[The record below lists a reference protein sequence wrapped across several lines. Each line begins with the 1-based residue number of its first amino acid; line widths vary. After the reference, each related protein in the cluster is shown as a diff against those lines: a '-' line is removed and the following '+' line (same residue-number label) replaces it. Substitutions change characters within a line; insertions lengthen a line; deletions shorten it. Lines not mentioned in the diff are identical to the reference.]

1 MPLVDSL
8 LTAVVRSDGDALV
21 LHVGEKPYVVAATGP
36 VELSRQGL
44 GLGAMEG
51 MLAQLLTADALRT
64 LREMGAVEHEL
75 DDRPA
80 ASGDRFTVVAARGGD
95 DIWIELRRHRRVP
108 APAHRGGRA
117 TDAPVAEPAPVAA
130 APAPAA
136 STPVAPID
144 EPRPAVELRPAVTS
158 TARAA
163 EPAPA
168 VVAPA
173 PVVAAPVAFVASA
186 AEIPAAVTLPPAEE
200 VAPAPPVAAAPESAV
215 AAAPEPVVAAV
226 PESVVAA
233 APGPAVELPP
243 AFEAPSMAVADTSAD
258 ALPAL
263 DEDVIVI
270 DAADLAAQ
278 ELGVEAGFTAM
289 EPPAEPLAPVRA
301 APEPRD
307 TTALEVDEVEAAIV
321 EAVAA
326 GPVADVAP
334 GAPVAEVVEAEV
346 AAEVT
351 AELPPAVVTPAAP
364 AVAESP
370 AAPAPPVTV
379 AAAAPSTP
387 AETVAP
393 PSEPAAPVEP
403 EPVVSVAAAAP
414 APVVTAAAAAP
425 LPVAAAQPEPVAAA
439 AAPAPAAAPPAV
451 PAPVAAAP
459 VVEARDV
466 APVPEAPVVPV
477 APSPRPAAS
486 VVPSPLPAA
495 AAPPLPV
502 RPVPVPAPAVE
513 PAPAARDTAAAAWP
527 PAVSRVEAPDV
538 ASVPESHPML
548 PGLADELDAMGRDS
562 HASVLDAPDQLPAV
576 VLSLTRDGARGAAQ
590 GTRGTVRPGG
600 IERLLRLA
608 AARGASALYLT
619 TQARPAVRVDGDIRL
634 LDGEPALSSGDVE
647 AAVLELAPEGARDK
661 ESAEWIRDLAD
672 VGRVRITT
680 FRDYR
685 GPGAL
690 LRMIQARAT
699 SAEQLGLVRE
709 IQALATEP
717 EGLVI
722 VTGPRASGKSTLV
735 SAFVDLINRQRND
748 YVITLE
754 GQIRLVHESRGSLI
768 SQRELRG
775 NAQEVVSAARAALR
789 ENPDVL
795 IIEDL
800 RSPDVLQVALDAAG
814 SGLLVFASVTA
825 ASATAALE
833 RLVDLCPSEQR
844 RTVRAA
850 LAEHLRGVV
859 AQVLLRKAGGG
870 RLAARELVL
879 NTNAVAALISD
890 GQIAQLPRAIDSGRK
905 LGMAPLNDALV
916 AFVQSGAVDVREA
929 YRKADDKAGLLA
941 LLRREGIDTSFVERL
956 A

>member
-21 LHVGEKPYVVAATGP
+21 LHVGEKPYVVAAGGS

-51 MLAQLLTADALRT
+51 MLAQLLSADALRA

-95 DIWIELRRHRRVP
+95 DIWIELRRHRRM
-108 APAHRGGRA
+108 
-117 TDAPVAEPAPVAA
+117 
-130 APAPAA
+130 
-136 STPVAPID
+136 
-144 EPRPAVELRPAVTS
+144 
-158 TARAA
+158 RAA
-163 EPAPA
+163 
-168 VVAPA
+168 
-173 PVVAAPVAFVASA
+173 
-186 AEIPAAVTLPPAEE
+186 
-200 VAPAPPVAAAPESAV
+200 AV
-215 AAAPEPVVAAV
+215 AAA
-226 PESVVAA
+226 
-233 APGPAVELPP
+233 
-243 AFEAPSMAVADTSAD
+243 AVA
-258 ALPAL
+258 
-263 DEDVIVI
+263 
-270 DAADLAAQ
+270 
-278 ELGVEAGFTAM
+278 
-289 EPPAEPLAPVRA
+289 
-301 APEPRD
+301 
-307 TTALEVDEVEAAIV
+307 
-321 EAVAA
+321 VA
-326 GPVADVAP
+326 
-334 GAPVAEVVEAEV
+334 
-346 AAEVT
+346 
-351 AELPPAVVTPAAP
+351 
-364 AVAESP
+364 
-370 AAPAPPVTV
+370 
-379 AAAAPSTP
+379 
-387 AETVAP
+387 
-393 PSEPAAPVEP
+393 
-403 EPVVSVAAAAP
+403 
-414 APVVTAAAAAP
+414 
-425 LPVAAAQPEPVAAA
+425 PEPVAAVAPAPALVVEAPPAEIATLVVANVPGHPVAVAGVPA
-439 AAPAPAAAPPAV
+439 AAADQIAEPVAAVEVEVVVPVGELPEAPTEPVAAMSMVAEAMAELAAPSAMSPVPMPEFAPLPGVSSAPEPAPLVVPLPTPATPPDSVLAEYEPVFEDYVEHVAPPAAAARHDGVFAAAVDVPLAPAAAPP
-451 PAPVAAAP
+451 
-459 VVEARDV
+459 
-466 APVPEAPVVPV
+466 
-477 APSPRPAAS
+477 
-486 VVPSPLPAA
+486 
-495 AAPPLPV
+495 
-502 RPVPVPAPAVE
+502 PAVA
-513 PAPAARDTAAAAWP
+513 PAPAAVFAQAVVPAAPVASAPMPAPTPVAASEQVAEPRVAYRHEPAAAPAAPVMRHTAP
-527 PAVSRVEAPDV
+527 PLARYEPPS
-538 ASVPESHPML
+538 PESVHYATPEPQPTL
-548 PGLADELDAMGRDS
+548 PGLASAFGGDHAPEGGRLDS
-562 HASVLDAPDQLPAV
+562 PDAIPAV
-576 VLSLTRDGARGAAQ
+576 VLSLTRDSARSSGGAA
-590 GTRGTVRPGG
+590 RGTVRPGG

-690 LRMIQARAT
+690 LRMISARAT

-722 VTGPRASGKSTLV
+722 VTGPRASGKSTMV

-768 SQRELRG
+768 SQREVRG
-775 NAQEVVSAARAALR
+775 SAAEIVTAARTALR

-795 IIEDL
+795 VIEDL
-800 RSPDVLQVALDAAG
+800 RSPDVLQAALDAAG
-814 SGLLVFASVTA
+814 SGLLVFVSVTA

-844 RTVRAA
+844 RNVRAA

-879 NTNAVAALISD
+879 NTNAVAALVSD

-929 YRKADDKAGLLA
+929 YRKADDKVGLLA

>member
-51 MLAQLLTADALRT
+51 MLAQLLSADALRS

-80 ASGDRFTVVAARGGD
+80 ANGDRFTVVAARGGD
-95 DIWIELRRHRRVP
+95 DIWIELRRHRRVASARAVVVPTPAPEPVAPVVVETP
-108 APAHRGGRA
+108 APAA
-117 TDAPVAEPAPVAA
+117 TRSAEPEPAPAAVPAPAAARIEEPPVAVPIVVPASEPEPDVAPAPVVFAAPIAIEPAPADVFEPAPDESPIVIEMPDEFEMPAFASVVDEPDPFDMPVIEIPVDLAHLDAEQLAVFGDPGAAALAELEAMPEFLPADGALEPVEIEAPAAPPAFAAVPEPVATPEPAPPALEPATVAPAVPAAAQTPEPVPVAAASAAEPVAVAPPAPVAVPSPPAPAVAA
-130 APAPAA
+130 APAP
-136 STPVAPID
+136 
-144 EPRPAVELRPAVTS
+144 R
-158 TARAA
+158 
-163 EPAPA
+163 
-168 VVAPA
+168 PA
-173 PVVAAPVAFVASA
+173 PVVD
-186 AEIPAAVTLPPAEE
+186 LPPAPRPEP
-200 VAPAPPVAAAPESAV
+200 VSVPSAWTSPAVVPPRFDATEPGYSAAPE
-215 AAAPEPVVAAV
+215 
-226 PESVVAA
+226 
-233 APGPAVELPP
+233 
-243 AFEAPSMAVADTSAD
+243 
-258 ALPAL
+258 
-263 DEDVIVI
+263 
-270 DAADLAAQ
+270 
-278 ELGVEAGFTAM
+278 
-289 EPPAEPLAPVRA
+289 
-301 APEPRD
+301 
-307 TTALEVDEVEAAIV
+307 
-321 EAVAA
+321 
-326 GPVADVAP
+326 
-334 GAPVAEVVEAEV
+334 
-346 AAEVT
+346 
-351 AELPPAVVTPAAP
+351 
-364 AVAESP
+364 
-370 AAPAPPVTV
+370 
-379 AAAAPSTP
+379 
-387 AETVAP
+387 
-393 PSEPAAPVEP
+393 
-403 EPVVSVAAAAP
+403 
-414 APVVTAAAAAP
+414 
-425 LPVAAAQPEPVAAA
+425 
-439 AAPAPAAAPPAV
+439 
-451 PAPVAAAP
+451 
-459 VVEARDV
+459 
-466 APVPEAPVVPV
+466 
-477 APSPRPAAS
+477 
-486 VVPSPLPAA
+486 
-495 AAPPLPV
+495 
-502 RPVPVPAPAVE
+502 
-513 PAPAARDTAAAAWP
+513 
-527 PAVSRVEAPDV
+527 
-538 ASVPESHPML
+538 HPML
-548 PGLADELDAMGRDS
+548 PGLASELEAMGR
-562 HASVLDAPDQLPAV
+562 AAAPTLDPPDQSPAV
-576 VLSLTRDGARGAAQ
+576 VLSLTRDNARGGGS
-590 GTRGTVRPGG
+590 GTRGGVRPGG

-619 TQARPAVRVDGDIRL
+619 TQARPAIRVDGDIRL
-634 LDGEPALSSGDVE
+634 LDGESALSSGDVE

-722 VTGPRASGKSTLV
+722 VTGPRASGKSTLM
-735 SAFVDLINRQRND
+735 SAFVDLLNRQRND

-775 NAQEVVSAARAALR
+775 SAAEVVAAARAALR

-795 IIEDL
+795 VIEDL

-825 ASATAALE
+825 ASATASLE

-879 NTNAVAALISD
+879 NTNAVAALVSD

>member
-1 MPLVDSL
+1 MSLVDSL

-21 LHVGEKPYVVAATGP
+21 LHVGEKPYVVAAGGS

-51 MLAQLLTADALRT
+51 MLAQLLSADALRA

-80 ASGDRFTVVAARGGD
+80 SSGDRFTVVAARGGD
-95 DIWIELRRHRRVP
+95 DIWIELRRHRRRRAAVAAVAV
-108 APAHRGGRA
+108 AP
-117 TDAPVAEPAPVAA
+117 EPVAA
-130 APAPAA
+130 VIGVADDIEPVEAVDAAEGEVVVPVAVALPAQVVAEVPEALAVPVAADSAMPERAAPSAMSSVPLPEFAPLPGLSGDVVVTAPLDVPVPPTVSVVSEAEPVVEPRVAYRHEPAPAPAA
-136 STPVAPID
+136 
-144 EPRPAVELRPAVTS
+144 PAMRHS
-158 TARAA
+158 
-163 EPAPA
+163 
-168 VVAPA
+168 
-173 PVVAAPVAFVASA
+173 
-186 AEIPAAVTLPPAEE
+186 
-200 VAPAPPVAAAPESAV
+200 APPLARY
-215 AAAPEPVVAAV
+215 EPPS
-226 PESVVAA
+226 PESVHYA
-233 APGPAVELPP
+233 
-243 AFEAPSMAVADTSAD
+243 T
-258 ALPAL
+258 
-263 DEDVIVI
+263 
-270 DAADLAAQ
+270 
-278 ELGVEAGFTAM
+278 
-289 EPPAEPLAPVRA
+289 
-301 APEPRD
+301 PEP
-307 TTALEVDEVEAAIV
+307 
-321 EAVAA
+321 
-326 GPVADVAP
+326 
-334 GAPVAEVVEAEV
+334 
-346 AAEVT
+346 
-351 AELPPAVVTPAAP
+351 
-364 AVAESP
+364 
-370 AAPAPPVTV
+370 
-379 AAAAPSTP
+379 
-387 AETVAP
+387 
-393 PSEPAAPVEP
+393 
-403 EPVVSVAAAAP
+403 
-414 APVVTAAAAAP
+414 
-425 LPVAAAQPEPVAAA
+425 QP
-439 AAPAPAAAPPAV
+439 
-451 PAPVAAAP
+451 
-459 VVEARDV
+459 
-466 APVPEAPVVPV
+466 
-477 APSPRPAAS
+477 
-486 VVPSPLPAA
+486 
-495 AAPPLPV
+495 
-502 RPVPVPAPAVE
+502 
-513 PAPAARDTAAAAWP
+513 T
-527 PAVSRVEAPDV
+527 
-538 ASVPESHPML
+538 L
-548 PGLADELDAMGRDS
+548 PGLASAFGGGQASDGGRLD
-562 HASVLDAPDQLPAV
+562 HPDAIPAV
-576 VLSLTRDGARGAAQ
+576 VLSLTRDSARSSGGAA
-590 GTRGTVRPGG
+590 RGTVRPGG

-690 LRMIQARAT
+690 LRMISAKAT

-709 IQALATEP
+709 IQSLAMEP

-768 SQRELRG
+768 SQREVRG
-775 NAQEVVSAARAALR
+775 SAAENVTAARTALR

-795 IIEDL
+795 VIEDL
-800 RSPDVLQVALDAAG
+800 RSPDVLQAALDAAG
-814 SGLLVFASVTA
+814 SGLLVFVSVTA

-844 RTVRAA
+844 RNVRAA

-879 NTNAVAALISD
+879 NTNAVAALVSD

-929 YRKADDKAGLLA
+929 YRKADDKVGLLA

>member
-21 LHVGEKPYVVAATGP
+21 LHVGEKPYVVAAAGP

-51 MLAQLLTADALRT
+51 MLAQLLSADALRS

-75 DDRPA
+75 EERPA
-80 ASGDRFTVVAARGGD
+80 SGGDRFTVVAARGGD
-95 DIWIELRRHRRVP
+95 DIWIELRRHRRVAP
-108 APAHRGGRA
+108 APAPAPVAAPAEPTRVEPVAVAPVPVTPPVVVAPEPVIAARA
-117 TDAPVAEPAPVAA
+117 VEPVPEMPRVPMPVVADPGAIYASTPERVADARPAAAPAPVSFETPSVEVEPEARVHELPADDTATLMADALAAAHVEPEATPVVELVALEAAADAVAEPDHQSVALDAPVAAVADALPTPAPFAEDAAVVVDEPEAEPWEAAPAPMQASAPESPAPVAMPAPVMAVPEPERHVERAVAAPVPAPESVVAVTAPTSVPVPAPEPEPAVAIAVPPAA
-130 APAPAA
+130 APAPAVPEPA
-136 STPVAPID
+136 AMPAVAAVAPVVVVAPPVAPVVVTPPAASFAPPMPP
-144 EPRPAVELRPAVTS
+144 EPVAPVVVP
-158 TARAA
+158 
-163 EPAPA
+163 EPAQA
-168 VVAPA
+168 VVAPR
-173 PVVAAPVAFVASA
+173 PTPVAVPSWPASA
-186 AEIPAAVTLPPAEE
+186 HIE
-200 VAPAPPVAAAPESAV
+200 
-215 AAAPEPVVAAV
+215 
-226 PESVVAA
+226 
-233 APGPAVELPP
+233 
-243 AFEAPSMAVADTSAD
+243 
-258 ALPAL
+258 
-263 DEDVIVI
+263 
-270 DAADLAAQ
+270 
-278 ELGVEAGFTAM
+278 
-289 EPPAEPLAPVRA
+289 
-301 APEPRD
+301 
-307 TTALEVDEVEAAIV
+307 
-321 EAVAA
+321 
-326 GPVADVAP
+326 
-334 GAPVAEVVEAEV
+334 
-346 AAEVT
+346 
-351 AELPPAVVTPAAP
+351 
-364 AVAESP
+364 
-370 AAPAPPVTV
+370 
-379 AAAAPSTP
+379 
-387 AETVAP
+387 
-393 PSEPAAPVEP
+393 PSEP
-403 EPVVSVAAAAP
+403 
-414 APVVTAAAAAP
+414 
-425 LPVAAAQPEPVAAA
+425 
-439 AAPAPAAAPPAV
+439 
-451 PAPVAAAP
+451 
-459 VVEARDV
+459 RY
-466 APVPEAPVVPV
+466 
-477 APSPRPAAS
+477 
-486 VVPSPLPAA
+486 
-495 AAPPLPV
+495 
-502 RPVPVPAPAVE
+502 
-513 PAPAARDTAAAAWP
+513 
-527 PAVSRVEAPDV
+527 
-538 ASVPESHPML
+538 VPESHPML
-548 PGLADELDAMGRDS
+548 PGLASELDAMERDAE
-562 HASVLDAPDQLPAV
+562 ASLTATDQLPAV
-576 VLSLTRDGARGAAQ
+576 VLSLTRDGARGS
-590 GTRGTVRPGG
+590 GGGSRGAVRPGG

-661 ESAEWIRDLAD
+661 ESAEWIRDLQD

-690 LRMIQARAT
+690 LRMIQAKAT

-735 SAFVDLINRQRND
+735 SAFVDLINRQRSD

-795 IIEDL
+795 VIEDL

-833 RLVDLCPSEQR
+833 RLVDLCPSDQR
-844 RTVRAA
+844 RNVRAA

-879 NTNAVAALISD
+879 NTNAVAALVSD

>member
-8 LTAVVRSDGDALV
+8 LTAIVRSDGDALV
-21 LHVGEKPYVVAATGP
+21 LHVGEKPYVVAATGT

-51 MLAQLLTADALRT
+51 LLAQLLSADALRG

-75 DDRPA
+75 A
-80 ASGDRFTVVAARGGD
+80 ASPAGGADRFTVVAARGGD
-95 DIWIELRRHRRVP
+95 DIWIEVRRHRRMRSATAAVPDVP
-108 APAHRGGRA
+108 A
-117 TDAPVAEPAPVAA
+117 DAPTTLAARPAGVAGADAKPPSAPEAA
-130 APAPAA
+130 AVDVRGDANQPVAPAA
-136 STPVAPID
+136 A
-144 EPRPAVELRPAVTS
+144 
-158 TARAA
+158 
-163 EPAPA
+163 
-168 VVAPA
+168 
-173 PVVAAPVAFVASA
+173 
-186 AEIPAAVTLPPAEE
+186 
-200 VAPAPPVAAAPESAV
+200 
-215 AAAPEPVVAAV
+215 
-226 PESVVAA
+226 
-233 APGPAVELPP
+233 
-243 AFEAPSMAVADTSAD
+243 
-258 ALPAL
+258 
-263 DEDVIVI
+263 
-270 DAADLAAQ
+270 
-278 ELGVEAGFTAM
+278 
-289 EPPAEPLAPVRA
+289 
-301 APEPRD
+301 
-307 TTALEVDEVEAAIV
+307 VEAAPI
-321 EAVAA
+321 
-326 GPVADVAP
+326 
-334 GAPVAEVVEAEV
+334 
-346 AAEVT
+346 
-351 AELPPAVVTPAAP
+351 
-364 AVAESP
+364 
-370 AAPAPPVTV
+370 PAPL
-379 AAAAPSTP
+379 AAN
-387 AETVAP
+387 E
-393 PSEPAAPVEP
+393 
-403 EPVVSVAAAAP
+403 AAAAP
-414 APVVTAAAAAP
+414 AIADAPEAEPVFAATGGDIAAV
-425 LPVAAAQPEPVAAA
+425 LPVPAEPFTVGDQPAPFAPSVVAETPVIDVAPVAVPDESPAA
-439 AAPAPAAAPPAV
+439 DAAPPAV
-451 PAPVAAAP
+451 EFAPEVSVVDAWAAEHVPAIDFEQTLGEPAALPPLEFTVDVPAVATAPAPFEAALLAGAVPP
-459 VVEARDV
+459 VE
-466 APVPEAPVVPV
+466 PLPEPV
-477 APSPRPAAS
+477 APSGEPAALPPLEFT
-486 VVPSPLPAA
+486 VDVPAVAPGSGTATVEAAVPGFSPAPAPLSTGLPPPAAATPVTPAPPVSATMPHVLLVPDHPPAPPQVPAVDPYVPRYDVPAA
-495 AAPPLPV
+495 AASP
-502 RPVPVPAPAVE
+502 RAPMPRVE
-513 PAPAARDTAAAAWP
+513 PTVSEP
-527 PAVSRVEAPDV
+527 PVYRPIEPQ
-538 ASVPESHPML
+538 PTL
-548 PGLADELDAMGRDS
+548 PGLPPSYEVDAAVAARGDATADA
-562 HASVLDAPDQLPAV
+562 LPGV
-576 VLSLTRDGARGAAQ
+576 VLSLTRDSARATSQ
-590 GTRGTVRPGG
+590 SSRGHGRAGG

-634 LDGEPALSSGDVE
+634 LEGEATLSSGDVE

-661 ESAEWIRDLAD
+661 DSAEWIRDLQD

-690 LRMIQARAT
+690 LRMISARAT

-709 IQALATEP
+709 IQALAMEP

-735 SAFVDLINRQRND
+735 SAYVDLINRQRND

-775 NAQEVVSAARAALR
+775 SASEVVAAARAALR

-879 NTNAVAALISD
+879 NTNAVAALVSD

-929 YRKADDKAGLLA
+929 YRKADDKVGLLG

>member
-21 LHVGEKPYVVAATGP
+21 LHVGEKPYVVAAAGP

-51 MLAQLLTADALRT
+51 MLAQLLTADALRS

-95 DIWIELRRHRRVP
+95 DIWIELRRHRRVAP
-108 APAHRGGRA
+108 SVAAVPAVVPDPVEAPAAAAEVVTELAPVVAPELLPPVHVVEPAVHAADAVAIMAPVVESAVDVDTADVDEVAVVA
-117 TDAPVAEPAPVAA
+117 TPVVEMSAPLPAETPELEAPAAMADATVSHADMAAANLFASEMDAPTDDLLAFDSPVFAADDVYELVAGAAADAIAELDATSGAEPVLPAYAAEPVTPAAPALVAVPAVAEAVPLPAPVAA
-130 APAPAA
+130 ADPVVVAA
-136 STPVAPID
+136 
-144 EPRPAVELRPAVTS
+144 PAVEVEPVVPVM
-158 TARAA
+158 AA
-163 EPAPA
+163 AP
-168 VVAPA
+168 VVSV
-173 PVVAAPVAFVASA
+173 PVVAAPVTA
-186 AEIPAAVTLPPAEE
+186 P
-200 VAPAPPVAAAPESAV
+200 PAPPVA
-215 AAAPEPVVAAV
+215 
-226 PESVVAA
+226 
-233 APGPAVELPP
+233 
-243 AFEAPSMAVADTSAD
+243 
-258 ALPAL
+258 
-263 DEDVIVI
+263 
-270 DAADLAAQ
+270 
-278 ELGVEAGFTAM
+278 
-289 EPPAEPLAPVRA
+289 
-301 APEPRD
+301 
-307 TTALEVDEVEAAIV
+307 
-321 EAVAA
+321 
-326 GPVADVAP
+326 
-334 GAPVAEVVEAEV
+334 
-346 AAEVT
+346 
-351 AELPPAVVTPAAP
+351 P
-364 AVAESP
+364 AVA
-370 AAPAPPVTV
+370 V
-379 AAAAPSTP
+379 
-387 AETVAP
+387 
-393 PSEPAAPVEP
+393 
-403 EPVVSVAAAAP
+403 AP
-414 APVVTAAAAAP
+414 APVTP
-425 LPVAAAQPEPVAAA
+425 
-439 AAPAPAAAPPAV
+439 PAPQPVPAVAMAPPAYDMPPPV
-451 PAPVAAAP
+451 RFDQPPMPAAWSTPA
-459 VVEARDV
+459 
-466 APVPEAPVVPV
+466 
-477 APSPRPAAS
+477 SPRF
-486 VVPSPLPAA
+486 
-495 AAPPLPV
+495 
-502 RPVPVPAPAVE
+502 
-513 PAPAARDTAAAAWP
+513 D
-527 PAVSRVEAPDV
+527 
-538 ASVPESHPML
+538 SHPHESSRYGLPEPQPVL
-548 PGLADELDAMGRDS
+548 PGLASELEAIGRESAATDS
-562 HASVLDAPDQLPAV
+562 LPAV
-576 VLSLTRDGARGAAQ
+576 VLSLTRDGARGS
-590 GTRGTVRPGG
+590 GGGVRGSVRTGG

-634 LDGEPALSSGDVE
+634 LDGEAALSSGDVE

-775 NAQEVVSAARAALR
+775 SAAEVVTAARAALR

-795 IIEDL
+795 VIEDL

-833 RLVDLCPSEQR
+833 RLVDLCPSDER
-844 RTVRAA
+844 RNVRAA

-879 NTNAVAALISD
+879 NTNAVAALVSD

-929 YRKADDKAGLLA
+929 YRKADDKSGLLA

>member
-8 LTAVVRSDGDALV
+8 LTAIVRSDGDALV
-21 LHVGEKPYVVAATGP
+21 LHVGEKPYVVAAAGT

-51 MLAQLLTADALRT
+51 LLAQLLSADALRG

-75 DDRPA
+75 A
-80 ASGDRFTVVAARGGD
+80 ASPAGGADRFTVVAARGGD
-95 DIWIELRRHRRVP
+95 DIWIEVRRHRRV
-108 APAHRGGRA
+108 RA
-117 TDAPVAEPAPVAA
+117 TT
-130 APAPAA
+130 PAA
-136 STPVAPID
+136 
-144 EPRPAVELRPAVTS
+144 
-158 TARAA
+158 
-163 EPAPA
+163 
-168 VVAPA
+168 
-173 PVVAAPVAFVASA
+173 ASA
-186 AEIPAAVTLPPAEE
+186 ATAAIAE
-200 VAPAPPVAAAPESAV
+200 AAAHTATPVTASE
-215 AAAPEPVVAAV
+215 AAARA
-226 PESVVAA
+226 
-233 APGPAVELPP
+233 
-243 AFEAPSMAVADTSAD
+243 THD
-258 ALPAL
+258 A
-263 DEDVIVI
+263 DVI
-270 DAADLAAQ
+270 
-278 ELGVEAGFTAM
+278 E
-289 EPPAEPLAPVRA
+289 
-301 APEPRD
+301 
-307 TTALEVDEVEAAIV
+307 
-321 EAVAA
+321 
-326 GPVADVAP
+326 
-334 GAPVAEVVEAEV
+334 
-346 AAEVT
+346 
-351 AELPPAVVTPAAP
+351 
-364 AVAESP
+364 
-370 AAPAPPVTV
+370 
-379 AAAAPSTP
+379 
-387 AETVAP
+387 
-393 PSEPAAPVEP
+393 
-403 EPVVSVAAAAP
+403 
-414 APVVTAAAAAP
+414 
-425 LPVAAAQPEPVAAA
+425 AAA
-439 AAPAPAAAPPAV
+439 AAPAVPSAPMVELVPTEMLAAEDVPVAVPAESPVADTVPPPAEAVPEVSVADTWAAEHVPAIDFERPMTAAVPPLEFSAAPPV
-451 PAPVAAAP
+451 VAAAP
-459 VVEARDV
+459 ASFEAALVAGAVPPVEPLPSTPAVDF
-466 APVPEAPVVPV
+466 APEPMTAPAAEAAVPEFIA
-477 APSPRPAAS
+477 APSIPEVPPAAPTVAAPTMPGVS
-486 VVPSPLPAA
+486 RPPAPAPAESHPAPRYDAPAA
-495 AAPPLPV
+495 AA
-502 RPVPVPAPAVE
+502 APRAPISRVE
-513 PAPAARDTAAAAWP
+513 PTVSEPPVYRAADPQPTLPGLPPSYEAETAAAT
-527 PAVSRVEAPDV
+527 RDDAPSD
-538 ASVPESHPML
+538 AL
-548 PGLADELDAMGRDS
+548 PG
-562 HASVLDAPDQLPAV
+562 V
-576 VLSLTRDGARGAAQ
+576 VLSLTRDSARTTGQ
-590 GTRGTVRPGG
+590 SSRGHGRGGG

-634 LDGEPALSSGDVE
+634 LEGEATLSSGDVE

-661 ESAEWIRDLAD
+661 ESAEWIRDLQD

-690 LRMIQARAT
+690 LRMISARAT

-709 IQALATEP
+709 IQALAMEP

-735 SAFVDLINRQRND
+735 SAYVDLINRQRND

-775 NAQEVVSAARAALR
+775 SAAEVVAAARAALR

-879 NTNAVAALISD
+879 NTNAVAALVSD

-929 YRKADDKAGLLA
+929 YRKADDKVGLLG

>member
-21 LHVGEKPYVVAATGP
+21 LHVGEKPYVVAASGP

-51 MLAQLLTADALRT
+51 MLAQLLTADALRS

-75 DDRPA
+75 DDRA
-80 ASGDRFTVVAARGGD
+80 ASAGDRFTVVAARGGD
-95 DIWIELRRHRRVP
+95 DIWIELRRHRRT
-108 APAHRGGRA
+108 APMA
-117 TDAPVAEPAPVAA
+117 VAEPVVVPEPV
-130 APAPAA
+130 
-136 STPVAPID
+136 
-144 EPRPAVELRPAVTS
+144 
-158 TARAA
+158 
-163 EPAPA
+163 
-168 VVAPA
+168 
-173 PVVAAPVAFVASA
+173 
-186 AEIPAAVTLPPAEE
+186 
-200 VAPAPPVAAAPESAV
+200 V
-215 AAAPEPVVAAV
+215 AAAPEPVVAPMPAPVPVPEPVAV
-226 PESVVAA
+226 PELAAPVRTEEPAFVVHAPAMPMAAAETPAPELTPAPMGEAAPDAPEIVAVPAPVVAGTFDGPAATPASVVAA
-233 APGPAVELPP
+233 EMLVPAMAAATVSHADMAAAQLFADDADEIESAARALEAAGYTTADDIYEL
-243 AFEAPSMAVADTSAD
+243 SV
-258 ALPAL
+258 
-263 DEDVIVI
+263 
-270 DAADLAAQ
+270 DAALAS
-278 ELGVEAGFTAM
+278 EAA
-289 EPPAEPLAPVRA
+289 A
-301 APEPRD
+301 APEMAPVVM
-307 TTALEVDEVEAAIV
+307 AVEPPPV
-321 EAVAA
+321 VWPE
-326 GPVADVAP
+326 PVAVPVVADAP
-334 GAPVAEVVEAEV
+334 VPAPIAAVVADIVMPAPVAPAAVEAPPVLAEAPAPV
-346 AAEVT
+346 AAPFV
-351 AELPPAVVTPAAP
+351 APPAPVEPAPVELAP
-364 AVAESP
+364 AVAAVAAVVAVAAPDAPSP
-370 AAPAPPVTV
+370 VAAPVPEPAVATAPAPVAAPVTAPV
-379 AAAAPSTP
+379 GVPSPQPVPAAAAAPSPYDLPSRYDTPMPAAWSTP
-387 AETVAP
+387 A
-393 PSEPAAPVEP
+393 
-403 EPVVSVAAAAP
+403 
-414 APVVTAAAAAP
+414 
-425 LPVAAAQPEPVAAA
+425 
-439 AAPAPAAAPPAV
+439 
-451 PAPVAAAP
+451 
-459 VVEARDV
+459 
-466 APVPEAPVVPV
+466 
-477 APSPRPAAS
+477 SPRF
-486 VVPSPLPAA
+486 
-495 AAPPLPV
+495 
-502 RPVPVPAPAVE
+502 
-513 PAPAARDTAAAAWP
+513 D
-527 PAVSRVEAPDV
+527 
-538 ASVPESHPML
+538 SHPHESSRYGALDTHPVL
-548 PGLADELDAMGRDS
+548 PGLASELDAIERES
-562 HASVLDAPDQLPAV
+562 NAPDSLPAV
-576 VLSLTRDGARGAAQ
+576 VLSLTRDGARGSGGGA
-590 GTRGTVRPGG
+590 RGSVRTGG

-661 ESAEWIRDLAD
+661 ESAEWIRDLQD

-775 NAQEVVSAARAALR
+775 SASEVVTAARAALR

-795 IIEDL
+795 VIEDL

-814 SGLLVFASVTA
+814 SGLLVFVSVTA

-833 RLVDLCPSEQR
+833 RLVDLCPSDQR
-844 RTVRAA
+844 RNVRAA

-879 NTNAVAALISD
+879 NTNAVAALVSD

-929 YRKADDKAGLLA
+929 YRKADDKSGLLA

>member
-8 LTAVVRSDGDALV
+8 LTAIVRSDGDALV
-21 LHVGEKPYVVAATGP
+21 LHVGEKPYVVAAAGP

-51 MLAQLLTADALRT
+51 LLAQLLSAEALRG

-75 DDRPA
+75 ASIPA
-80 ASGDRFTVVAARGGD
+80 AGADRFTVVAARGGD
-95 DIWIELRRHRRVP
+95 DIWIEVRRHRRVRP
-108 APAHRGGRA
+108 P
-117 TDAPVAEPAPVAA
+117 APVAEPVATVEA
-130 APAPAA
+130 AIAA
-136 STPVAPID
+136 
-144 EPRPAVELRPAVTS
+144 
-158 TARAA
+158 AA
-163 EPAPA
+163 EPPSVPAHLPPPA
-168 VVAPA
+168 V
-173 PVVAAPVAFVASA
+173 
-186 AEIPAAVTLPPAEE
+186 AEPAAATPDEAMPDEARPDEAMPDEATPEEAMHDAAMHDDAIYDETMLDDAPLPPP
-200 VAPAPPVAAAPESAV
+200 PADVLAAGAD
-215 AAAPEPVVAAV
+215 EPL
-226 PESVVAA
+226 PSDTDIAA
-233 APGPAVELPP
+233 APGPADATAAAAVSEPSP
-243 AFEAPSMAVADTSAD
+243 ADE
-258 ALPAL
+258 ALPAAEPPVPEPVAL
-263 DEDVIVI
+263 
-270 DAADLAAQ
+270 DAAVPEAEAWRIDVPAAFDTGDRGL
-278 ELGVEAGFTAM
+278 ETFADEIRF
-289 EPPAEPLAPVRA
+289 AE
-301 APEPRD
+301 
-307 TTALEVDEVEAAIV
+307 DEVLA
-321 EAVAA
+321 
-326 GPVADVAP
+326 
-334 GAPVAEVVEAEV
+334 VEAEV
-346 AAEVT
+346 AESDSGAPEAWTFDHVPAIDFEQAAAQPQEVGVDVPARTPDSFDAAPEGASAAPPPEAPPIEDTAPEPMPEAVMEAVPPEPAAAESDVPVPPAEPEPVAVPEFAPPPAAPTIPAAEVPASAT
-351 AELPPAVVTPAAP
+351 MSTVPLSPELPPAP
-364 AVAESP
+364 E
-370 AAPAPPVTV
+370 APPVDLH
-379 AAAAPSTP
+379 APRYD
-387 AETVAP
+387 
-393 PSEPAAPVEP
+393 
-403 EPVVSVAAAAP
+403 
-414 APVVTAAAAAP
+414 
-425 LPVAAAQPEPVAAA
+425 
-439 AAPAPAAAPPAV
+439 APAAAVSPR
-451 PAPVAAAP
+451 APMPRV
-459 VVEARDV
+459 DST
-466 APVPEAPVVPV
+466 VPEPP
-477 APSPRPAAS
+477 PYRPT
-486 VVPSPLPAA
+486 
-495 AAPPLPV
+495 
-502 RPVPVPAPAVE
+502 E
-513 PAPAARDTAAAAWP
+513 PQPT
-527 PAVSRVEAPDV
+527 
-538 ASVPESHPML
+538 L
-548 PGLADELDAMGRDS
+548 PGLPPMAFDDVSPGETPVEG
-562 HASVLDAPDQLPAV
+562 VPGV
-576 VLSLTRDGARGAAQ
+576 VLSLTRDSARAASQ
-590 GTRGTVRPGG
+590 AARAHGRTGG

-634 LDGEPALSSGDVE
+634 LEGESPLSSGDVE

-661 ESAEWIRDLAD
+661 ESAEWIRDLQD

-690 LRMIQARAT
+690 LRMISARAT

-709 IQALATEP
+709 IQALAMEP

-722 VTGPRASGKSTLV
+722 VSGPRASGKSTLV

-775 NAQEVVSAARAALR
+775 SAGEIVAAARAALR

-879 NTNAVAALISD
+879 NTNAVAALVSD

-929 YRKADDKAGLLA
+929 YRKADDKSGLLG

>member
-21 LHVGEKPYVVAATGP
+21 LHVGEKPYVVAASGN

-51 MLAQLLTADALRT
+51 MLAQLLTADALRS

-75 DDRPA
+75 DDRA
-80 ASGDRFTVVAARGGD
+80 AAAGDRFTVVAARGGD
-95 DIWIELRRHRRVP
+95 DIWIELRRHRRVAPAAAPEHVAVPEPAYVPTPVAVAP
-108 APAHRGGRA
+108 APVTVPEPVVVPALAPPVGAHEP
-117 TDAPVAEPAPVAA
+117 APVVEMPAAPLAAVETTEADVEPALPVEVSLPTPAVAVVAETPVTHSESAPVEVAAPVVAAAEATVSHADMAAAQLFADDADESESASRAPAAAGDAALDDLDDLSLDLAPEPEPAPVVVASEVPVESRPAPEPDVVPEPAPVVAAAAVPVADPEPAPVVITSAPVAA
-130 APAPAA
+130 APA
-136 STPVAPID
+136 SPVSA
-144 EPRPAVELRPAVTS
+144 
-158 TARAA
+158 
-163 EPAPA
+163 PAPA
-168 VVAPA
+168 VVERVVPVMAPSPPMPPAPLVVEAPVVAAVPAPVVVPVVAAPAPEPVPVPMRAAAPVAEPEPPAPVPVPA
-173 PVVAAPVAFVASA
+173 PVVAAA
-186 AEIPAAVTLPPAEE
+186 L
-200 VAPAPPVAAAPESAV
+200 APEA
-215 AAAPEPVVAAV
+215 
-226 PESVVAA
+226 
-233 APGPAVELPP
+233 
-243 AFEAPSMAVADTSAD
+243 
-258 ALPAL
+258 
-263 DEDVIVI
+263 
-270 DAADLAAQ
+270 
-278 ELGVEAGFTAM
+278 
-289 EPPAEPLAPVRA
+289 
-301 APEPRD
+301 
-307 TTALEVDEVEAAIV
+307 
-321 EAVAA
+321 
-326 GPVADVAP
+326 
-334 GAPVAEVVEAEV
+334 APVAVPSPQPV
-346 AAEVT
+346 
-351 AELPPAVVTPAAP
+351 PA
-364 AVAESP
+364 
-370 AAPAPPVTV
+370 
-379 AAAAPSTP
+379 AAAAPSPYDLPSRFDTPMSAAWSTP
-387 AETVAP
+387 A
-393 PSEPAAPVEP
+393 
-403 EPVVSVAAAAP
+403 
-414 APVVTAAAAAP
+414 
-425 LPVAAAQPEPVAAA
+425 
-439 AAPAPAAAPPAV
+439 
-451 PAPVAAAP
+451 
-459 VVEARDV
+459 
-466 APVPEAPVVPV
+466 
-477 APSPRPAAS
+477 SPRF
-486 VVPSPLPAA
+486 
-495 AAPPLPV
+495 
-502 RPVPVPAPAVE
+502 
-513 PAPAARDTAAAAWP
+513 D
-527 PAVSRVEAPDV
+527 
-538 ASVPESHPML
+538 SHPHESSRYGAIDSHPVL
-548 PGLADELDAMGRDS
+548 PGLASELDAIGRES
-562 HASVLDAPDQLPAV
+562 TAPDSLPAV
-576 VLSLTRDGARGAAQ
+576 VLSLTRDGARGSGGGA
-590 GTRGTVRPGG
+590 RGSVRPGG

-634 LDGEPALSSGDVE
+634 LDGEAALSSGDVE

-775 NAQEVVSAARAALR
+775 SASEVVTAARAALR

-795 IIEDL
+795 VIEDL

-814 SGLLVFASVTA
+814 SGLLVFVSVTA

-833 RLVDLCPSEQR
+833 RLVDLCPSDQR
-844 RTVRAA
+844 RNVRAA

-879 NTNAVAALISD
+879 NTNAVAALVSD

-941 LLRREGIDTSFVERL
+941 LMRREGIDTSFVERL

>member
-21 LHVGEKPYVVAATGP
+21 LHVGEKPYVVAASGP

-51 MLAQLLTADALRT
+51 MLAQLLTADALRS

-75 DDRPA
+75 DDRA
-80 ASGDRFTVVAARGGD
+80 AAAGDRFTVVAARGGD
-95 DIWIELRRHRRVP
+95 DIWIELRRHRRVAPIAAPEPVAVPEPVPAPVAVAPEPVAAPEFTSPVRAYEP
-108 APAHRGGRA
+108 APAVE
-117 TDAPVAEPAPVAA
+117 APVVPMAVAAATPEPDVTPDEPAAVSVPTPVVAAVAATPVASPEPVVEPERPAAMMAAAEGTVSHADMAAAQLFADDADEIEAASRALEAAGYGVAGSAFERDVEAAPEPEAALPPEVHASAPVAAPMAEPAPVAA
-130 APAPAA
+130 PEPEPVPEPVVAAAVAPVPVLAALPTAEAVVPPPPAA
-136 STPVAPID
+136 VSAAP
-144 EPRPAVELRPAVTS
+144 
-158 TARAA
+158 
-163 EPAPA
+163 

-173 PVVAAPVAFVASA
+173 PVVSAAPAPVADLVPPAPPVVETPAVAVAAVVTPPQEPARAAAPVA
-186 AEIPAAVTLPPAEE
+186 PPEPP
-200 VAPAPPVAAAPESAV
+200 APAPV
-215 AAAPEPVVAAV
+215 PEPVVAA
-226 PESVVAA
+226 
-233 APGPAVELPP
+233 
-243 AFEAPSMAVADTSAD
+243 
-258 ALPAL
+258 
-263 DEDVIVI
+263 
-270 DAADLAAQ
+270 
-278 ELGVEAGFTAM
+278 
-289 EPPAEPLAPVRA
+289 APVA
-301 APEPRD
+301 VPSPQP
-307 TTALEVDEVEAAIV
+307 VP
-321 EAVAA
+321 AVAA
-326 GPVADVAP
+326 TPSPYDLP
-334 GAPVAEVVEAEV
+334 GRYDTPM
-346 AAEVT
+346 
-351 AELPPAVVTPAAP
+351 PAAW
-364 AVAESP
+364 
-370 AAPAPPVTV
+370 
-379 AAAAPSTP
+379 STP
-387 AETVAP
+387 A
-393 PSEPAAPVEP
+393 
-403 EPVVSVAAAAP
+403 
-414 APVVTAAAAAP
+414 
-425 LPVAAAQPEPVAAA
+425 
-439 AAPAPAAAPPAV
+439 
-451 PAPVAAAP
+451 
-459 VVEARDV
+459 
-466 APVPEAPVVPV
+466 
-477 APSPRPAAS
+477 SPRF
-486 VVPSPLPAA
+486 
-495 AAPPLPV
+495 
-502 RPVPVPAPAVE
+502 
-513 PAPAARDTAAAAWP
+513 D
-527 PAVSRVEAPDV
+527 
-538 ASVPESHPML
+538 SHPHESSRYGAVDAHPVL
-548 PGLADELDAMGRDS
+548 PGLASELDAIEREATSPDS
-562 HASVLDAPDQLPAV
+562 LPAV
-576 VLSLTRDGARGAAQ
+576 VLSLTRDGARGSGGGA
-590 GTRGTVRPGG
+590 RGSVRTGG

-661 ESAEWIRDLAD
+661 ESAEWIRDLQD

-775 NAQEVVSAARAALR
+775 SASEVVTAARAALR

-795 IIEDL
+795 VIEDL

-833 RLVDLCPSEQR
+833 RLVDLCPSDQR
-844 RTVRAA
+844 RNVRAA

-879 NTNAVAALISD
+879 NTNAVAALVSD

>member
-21 LHVGEKPYVVAATGP
+21 LHVGEKPYVVAASGP

-51 MLAQLLTADALRT
+51 MLAQLLTADALRA

-75 DDRPA
+75 DDRA
-80 ASGDRFTVVAARGGD
+80 AAAGDRFTVVAARGGD
-95 DIWIELRRHRRVP
+95 DIWIELRRHRRVAPVAAPEPVAVPEPAYVPAPVAVAPEPRPVPVPEPVVAPEPAAPVHAYEP
-108 APAHRGGRA
+108 APAVAPVVAPVMAAVETPDDHIAPEPPADIEPEPAVMAATAATSVAAPEPPAPADLPPPAMAAADTVSHADMAAAQLFADDADEIEAASRA
-117 TDAPVAEPAPVAA
+117 LEEAGYRAVDGAFELDVEAAAEPEVALPPVMQASAPVAAPVAEPAPVAV
-130 APAPAA
+130 P
-136 STPVAPID
+136 
-144 EPRPAVELRPAVTS
+144 EP
-158 TARAA
+158 
-163 EPAPA
+163 EP
-168 VVAPA
+168 
-173 PVVAAPVAFVASA
+173 
-186 AEIPAAVTLPPAEE
+186 LPEPL
-200 VAPAPPVAAAPESAV
+200 VAAAV
-215 AAAPEPVVAAV
+215 APEPV
-226 PESVVAA
+226 S
-233 APGPAVELPP
+233 
-243 AFEAPSMAVADTSAD
+243 
-258 ALPAL
+258 
-263 DEDVIVI
+263 
-270 DAADLAAQ
+270 
-278 ELGVEAGFTAM
+278 
-289 EPPAEPLAPVRA
+289 APVR
-301 APEPRD
+301 
-307 TTALEVDEVEAAIV
+307 V
-321 EAVAA
+321 
-326 GPVADVAP
+326 
-334 GAPVAEVVEAEV
+334 
-346 AAEVT
+346 
-351 AELPPAVVTPAAP
+351 
-364 AVAESP
+364 
-370 AAPAPPVTV
+370 
-379 AAAAPSTP
+379 
-387 AETVAP
+387 
-393 PSEPAAPVEP
+393 
-403 EPVVSVAAAAP
+403 
-414 APVVTAAAAAP
+414 
-425 LPVAAAQPEPVAAA
+425 PEPVAAPIPA
-439 AAPAPAAAPPAV
+439 PVMAAPVVV
-451 PAPVAAAP
+451 PAPVAAAVPAPVAELVPAAPP
-459 VVEARDV
+459 VVEMPAV
-466 APVPEAPVVPV
+466 AAAPVATPPAPEPVRAAAPV
-477 APSPRPAAS
+477 APPE
-486 VVPSPLPAA
+486 LPAPAPIPEPMVA
-495 AAPPLPV
+495 AAPAAMPSPPPGPAMAAAPSPYDLPG
-502 RPVPVPAPAVE
+502 RYDTPM
-513 PAPAARDTAAAAWP
+513 PAAWST
-527 PAVSRVEAPDV
+527 PASPRFD
-538 ASVPESHPML
+538 SHPHESSRYGAVDAHPVL
-548 PGLADELDAMGRDS
+548 PGLASELDAIERE
-562 HASVLDAPDQLPAV
+562 ATAPDSLPAV
-576 VLSLTRDGARGAAQ
+576 VLSLTRDGARGSGGGA
-590 GTRGTVRPGG
+590 RGSVRTGG

-634 LDGEPALSSGDVE
+634 LDGEAALSSGDVE

-661 ESAEWIRDLAD
+661 ESAEWIRDLQD

-775 NAQEVVSAARAALR
+775 SASEVVTAARAALR

-795 IIEDL
+795 VIEDL

-833 RLVDLCPSEQR
+833 RLVDLCPSDQR
-844 RTVRAA
+844 RNVRAA

-879 NTNAVAALISD
+879 NTNAVAALVSD

>member
-21 LHVGEKPYVVAATGP
+21 LHVGEKPYVVAASGP

-51 MLAQLLTADALRT
+51 MLAQLLTADALRS

-75 DDRPA
+75 DDRA
-80 ASGDRFTVVAARGGD
+80 AAAGDRFTVVAARGGD
-95 DIWIELRRHRRVP
+95 DIWIELRRHRRV
-108 APAHRGGRA
+108 
-117 TDAPVAEPAPVAA
+117 APV
-130 APAPAA
+130 
-136 STPVAPID
+136 
-144 EPRPAVELRPAVTS
+144 
-158 TARAA
+158 
-163 EPAPA
+163 
-168 VVAPA
+168 
-173 PVVAAPVAFVASA
+173 
-186 AEIPAAVTLPPAEE
+186 
-200 VAPAPPVAAAPESAV
+200 
-215 AAAPEPVVAAV
+215 AAPEPV
-226 PESVVAA
+226 P
-233 APGPAVELPP
+233 
-243 AFEAPSMAVADTSAD
+243 
-258 ALPAL
+258 
-263 DEDVIVI
+263 
-270 DAADLAAQ
+270 
-278 ELGVEAGFTAM
+278 
-289 EPPAEPLAPVRA
+289 
-301 APEPRD
+301 
-307 TTALEVDEVEAAIV
+307 
-321 EAVAA
+321 
-326 GPVADVAP
+326 
-334 GAPVAEVVEAEV
+334 
-346 AAEVT
+346 
-351 AELPPAVVTPAAP
+351 
-364 AVAESP
+364 
-370 AAPAPPVTV
+370 
-379 AAAAPSTP
+379 
-387 AETVAP
+387 
-393 PSEPAAPVEP
+393 
-403 EPVVSVAAAAP
+403 
-414 APVVTAAAAAP
+414 
-425 LPVAAAQPEPVAAA
+425 
-439 AAPAPAAAPPAV
+439 APAPAVEAPVPVPVAVAVPEPVPAPEPAPPAKVYEPVLPVVAAETPDDDIAPAPPAV
-451 PAPVAAAP
+451 PAPVVVAVAAPAPAASPEPVDVPAPVTPAMAQAETVSHADMAAAQLFADDAEEIEAASRALAAAGYATPADLYDLDIEPAPAPEASLPAVEP
-459 VVEARDV
+459 VHVPVAAVAAESEADIEPAAIATPDV
-466 APVPEAPVVPV
+466 APVVAAVAAVDVVEAVPESVPVVEETFDTPVAEPLPAVAAVADAEPEAPPVAPVADVAPPVMAAEPPATSPAAVDTPAVAVAPVPV
-477 APSPRPAAS
+477 AP
-486 VVPSPLPAA
+486 VV
-495 AAPPLPV
+495 APPAPEPV
-502 RPVPVPAPAVE
+502 RAAAPAVE
-513 PAPAARDTAAAAWP
+513 PVPVAPTPMPVPEPAVAAAPVPMPTPVAVPSPVPAVAAAPSPYDLPGRYEPSMPAAWSTPSSPRFD
-527 PAVSRVEAPDV
+527 
-538 ASVPESHPML
+538 SHPHESSRYGAVDTHPVL
-548 PGLADELDAMGRDS
+548 PGLASEFDAIERESSSDS
-562 HASVLDAPDQLPAV
+562 LPAV
-576 VLSLTRDGARGAAQ
+576 VLSLTRDGARGSGGGA
-590 GTRGTVRPGG
+590 RGSVRTGG

-634 LDGEPALSSGDVE
+634 LDGEAALSSGDVE
-647 AAVLELAPEGARDK
+647 AAVLELAPEGAREK
-661 ESAEWIRDLAD
+661 ESAEWIRDLQD

-690 LRMIQARAT
+690 LRMIQAKAT

-775 NAQEVVSAARAALR
+775 NATEVVTAARAALR

-795 IIEDL
+795 VIEDL

-833 RLVDLCPSEQR
+833 RLVDLCPSDQR
-844 RTVRAA
+844 RNVRAA

-879 NTNAVAALISD
+879 NTNAVAALVSD

>member
-1 MPLVDSL
+1 M
-8 LTAVVRSDGDALV
+8 RSDGDALV
-21 LHVGEKPYVVAATGP
+21 LHVGEKPYVVAASGP

-51 MLAQLLTADALRT
+51 MLAQLLTADALRS

-75 DDRPA
+75 DDRA
-80 ASGDRFTVVAARGGD
+80 AAAGDRFTVVAARGGD
-95 DIWIELRRHRRVP
+95 DIWIELRRHRRV
-108 APAHRGGRA
+108 
-117 TDAPVAEPAPVAA
+117 APV
-130 APAPAA
+130 
-136 STPVAPID
+136 
-144 EPRPAVELRPAVTS
+144 
-158 TARAA
+158 
-163 EPAPA
+163 
-168 VVAPA
+168 
-173 PVVAAPVAFVASA
+173 
-186 AEIPAAVTLPPAEE
+186 
-200 VAPAPPVAAAPESAV
+200 
-215 AAAPEPVVAAV
+215 AAPEPVQV
-226 PESVVAA
+226 PE
-233 APGPAVELPP
+233 
-243 AFEAPSMAVADTSAD
+243 
-258 ALPAL
+258 
-263 DEDVIVI
+263 
-270 DAADLAAQ
+270 
-278 ELGVEAGFTAM
+278 
-289 EPPAEPLAPVRA
+289 
-301 APEPRD
+301 
-307 TTALEVDEVEAAIV
+307 
-321 EAVAA
+321 
-326 GPVADVAP
+326 
-334 GAPVAEVVEAEV
+334 PVAE
-346 AAEVT
+346 
-351 AELPPAVVTPAAP
+351 
-364 AVAESP
+364 
-370 AAPAPPVTV
+370 
-379 AAAAPSTP
+379 
-387 AETVAP
+387 
-393 PSEPAAPVEP
+393 APV
-403 EPVVSVAAAAP
+403 PVSAPVSVAAP
-414 APVVTAAAAAP
+414 ES
-425 LPVAAAQPEPVAAA
+425 VALPEPVAAPESVPAVRAHEPPAPAAEPLAAPPAVAVDTPDEHVASAPPALTVSAPVAVAATTATA
-439 AAPAPAAAPPAV
+439 AAPPEPLAEPARPTPALAMTDTVSHADMAAAQLFADDADEIDAASRALAAAGDAPADDLYKFDLEAAPAREAAPTPVAPAHVAATEPAPAAAPPAEPV
-451 PAPVAAAP
+451 VVAIEAVPEPAPEVVESIDTPAPVVPMPAVAAAPEAPPAVPVADAAATIAAAVPPPPTPSSAEPPVVAAASVSPATPVVAPPAPEPVRAAAP
-459 VVEARDV
+459 VVEPAPPAPMPV
-466 APVPEAPVVPV
+466 FEPAVAAAPASVAAPVA
-477 APSPRPAAS
+477 
-486 VVPSPLPAA
+486 VPS
-495 AAPPLPV
+495 APPLPAV
-502 RPVPVPAPAVE
+502 AAAPSPYDQPGRYESPMPAAWSTPSSPRFDSHPHESSRYGAVE
-513 PAPAARDTAAAAWP
+513 A
-527 PAVSRVEAPDV
+527 
-538 ASVPESHPML
+538 HPVL
-548 PGLADELDAMGRDS
+548 PGLATEFDAIERESISPDS
-562 HASVLDAPDQLPAV
+562 LPAV
-576 VLSLTRDGARGAAQ
+576 VLSLTRDGARGSAGAA
-590 GTRGTVRPGG
+590 RGSVRTGG

-634 LDGEPALSSGDVE
+634 LDGEAALSSGDVE

-661 ESAEWIRDLAD
+661 ESAEWIRDLQD

-775 NAQEVVSAARAALR
+775 SAAEVVTAARAALR

-795 IIEDL
+795 VIEDL

-833 RLVDLCPSEQR
+833 RLVDLCPSDQR
-844 RTVRAA
+844 RNVRAA

-879 NTNAVAALISD
+879 NTNAVAALVSD

>member
-8 LTAVVRSDGDALV
+8 LTAIVRSDGDALV
-21 LHVGEKPYVVAATGP
+21 LHVGEKPYVVAATGS

-51 MLAQLLTADALRT
+51 LLAQLLSADALRS

-75 DDRPA
+75 AASPA
-80 ASGDRFTVVAARGGD
+80 AGADRFTVVAARGGD
-95 DIWIELRRHRRVP
+95 DIWIEVRRHRRVRPPMPVSVATP
-108 APAHRGGRA
+108 AA
-117 TDAPVAEPAPVAA
+117 APVAEEVAVREPVEALVESATAAEEPVEHVVETPVPSMVHASAADVETLPEASEPLRSEPLPSEPSPVAAEPVTIAEPVVAQAPIDDEVPVAEPELEAVPVAAAEPMAAPVVESAVIDAPTFELPATETWTVEHVPAIDFDQPLAELVEPPPLEFTVEVLVAA
-130 APAPAA
+130 APASFEAALVAGAVPPMEPFTPPTAAQEPVTEPEPVPEPA
-136 STPVAPID
+136 
-144 EPRPAVELRPAVTS
+144 
-158 TARAA
+158 AA
-163 EPAPA
+163 EPA
-168 VVAPA
+168 
-173 PVVAAPVAFVASA
+173 
-186 AEIPAAVTLPPAEE
+186 
-200 VAPAPPVAAAPESAV
+200 
-215 AAAPEPVVAAV
+215 V
-226 PESVVAA
+226 PE
-233 APGPAVELPP
+233 
-243 AFEAPSMAVADTSAD
+243 FM
-258 ALPAL
+258 
-263 DEDVIVI
+263 
-270 DAADLAAQ
+270 
-278 ELGVEAGFTAM
+278 
-289 EPPAEPLAPVRA
+289 
-301 APEPRD
+301 
-307 TTALEVDEVEAAIV
+307 
-321 EAVAA
+321 
-326 GPVADVAP
+326 
-334 GAPVAEVVEAEV
+334 
-346 AAEVT
+346 
-351 AELPPAVVTPAAP
+351 
-364 AVAESP
+364 
-370 AAPAPPVTV
+370 
-379 AAAAPSTP
+379 
-387 AETVAP
+387 
-393 PSEPAAPVEP
+393 
-403 EPVVSVAAAAP
+403 
-414 APVVTAAAAAP
+414 
-425 LPVAAAQPEPVAAA
+425 
-439 AAPAPAAAPPAV
+439 APAPA
-451 PAPVAAAP
+451 
-459 VVEARDV
+459 
-466 APVPEAPVVPV
+466 APVVPV
-477 APSPRPAAS
+477 APVSVTIPAVPPAPEPPPAPPVAPAAE
-486 VVPSPLPAA
+486 PYAAPRYDAPAA
-495 AAPPLPV
+495 AASP
-502 RPVPVPAPAVE
+502 RAPMPHVE
-513 PAPAARDTAAAAWP
+513 PT
-527 PAVSRVEAPDV
+527 
-538 ASVPESHPML
+538 VPEPPVYRPIEPQPTL
-548 PGLADELDAMGRDS
+548 PGLPPSFDDAA
-562 HASVLDAPDQLPAV
+562 HVEASPDTLPGV
-576 VLSLTRDGARGAAQ
+576 VLSLTRDSARATSQ
-590 GTRGTVRPGG
+590 SSRGQSRAGG

-634 LDGEPALSSGDVE
+634 LEGESPLSSGDVE

-661 ESAEWIRDLAD
+661 ESAEWIRDLQD

-690 LRMIQARAT
+690 LRMISARAT

-709 IQALATEP
+709 IQALAMEP

-775 NAQEVVSAARAALR
+775 SAGEIVSAARAALR

-879 NTNAVAALISD
+879 NTNAVAALVSD

-929 YRKADDKAGLLA
+929 YRKADDKVGLLG

>member
-21 LHVGEKPYVVAATGP
+21 LHVGEKPYVVAAAGP

-51 MLAQLLTADALRT
+51 MLAQLLSADALRA

-75 DDRPA
+75 EERPA
-80 ASGDRFTVVAARGGD
+80 SSGDRFTVVAARGGD
-95 DIWIELRRHRRVP
+95 DIWIELRRHRRVAAPVAVASPEPTPVPAVAP
-108 APAHRGGRA
+108 APA
-117 TDAPVAEPAPVAA
+117 VPAVAA
-130 APAPAA
+130 APAAPESSAPVVPAA
-136 STPVAPID
+136 LEVPAVATAPVDPAPAPADEPLAPVVAAAVPSEPEPQVASAPPAAAPVPEPIEVVAAPVAP
-144 EPRPAVELRPAVTS
+144 PATPA
-158 TARAA
+158 
-163 EPAPA
+163 PAPA
-168 VVAPA
+168 VVAVASTPEPEPQGESQPEPLTDTPFEPAAVMAAPPAPSGTPDETSPELAALAAAADDVPMVTPALGMSLDVPVLAVVDTAADAMPAEPPPAEVAAEAAEPA
-173 PVVAAPVAFVASA
+173 PVEAPVPVVVAAAPPVVVDAVP
-186 AEIPAAVTLPPAEE
+186 PAAVEPTPPAT
-200 VAPAPPVAAAPESAV
+200 VPPAVIAPAPPV
-215 AAAPEPVVAAV
+215 
-226 PESVVAA
+226 
-233 APGPAVELPP
+233 
-243 AFEAPSMAVADTSAD
+243 
-258 ALPAL
+258 
-263 DEDVIVI
+263 
-270 DAADLAAQ
+270 
-278 ELGVEAGFTAM
+278 
-289 EPPAEPLAPVRA
+289 
-301 APEPRD
+301 
-307 TTALEVDEVEAAIV
+307 V

-326 GPVADVAP
+326 DSAAPVVDHVPAAAPVPQPPVPAPLPAVATV
-334 GAPVAEVVEAEV
+334 APVAQAPSPVAEP
-346 AAEVT
+346 
-351 AELPPAVVTPAAP
+351 LPPVRP
-364 AVAESP
+364 
-370 AAPAPPVTV
+370 
-379 AAAAPSTP
+379 AAAAVPD
-387 AETVAP
+387 
-393 PSEPAAPVEP
+393 
-403 EPVVSVAAAAP
+403 AAP
-414 APVVTAAAAAP
+414 APVSR
-425 LPVAAAQPEPVAAA
+425 PEP
-439 AAPAPAAAPPAV
+439 V
-451 PAPVAAAP
+451 PAPVAAWP
-459 VVEARDV
+459 M
-466 APVPEAPVVPV
+466 
-477 APSPRPAAS
+477 
-486 VVPSPLPAA
+486 
-495 AAPPLPV
+495 
-502 RPVPVPAPAVE
+502 
-513 PAPAARDTAAAAWP
+513 AARIESP
-527 PAVSRVEAPDV
+527 EPSY
-538 ASVPESHPML
+538 VPESHPML
-548 PGLADELDAMGRDS
+548 PGLASELDAMERDAE
-562 HASVLDAPDQLPAV
+562 ASLATPDQLPAV
-576 VLSLTRDGARGAAQ
+576 VLSLTRDGARGT
-590 GTRGTVRPGG
+590 GGSGRGAVRPGG

-608 AARGASALYLT
+608 SARGASALYLT

-661 ESAEWIRDLAD
+661 ESAEWIRDLQD

-690 LRMIQARAT
+690 LRMIQAKAT

-735 SAFVDLINRQRND
+735 SAFVDLINRQRSD

-795 IIEDL
+795 VIEDL

-833 RLVDLCPSEQR
+833 RLVDLCPSDQR
-844 RTVRAA
+844 RNVRAA

-879 NTNAVAALISD
+879 NTNAVAALVSD

>member
-21 LHVGEKPYVVAATGP
+21 LHVGEKPYVVAASGP

-51 MLAQLLTADALRT
+51 MLAQLLTADALRS

-75 DDRPA
+75 DDRA
-80 ASGDRFTVVAARGGD
+80 AAAGDRFTVVAARGGD
-95 DIWIELRRHRRVP
+95 DIWIELRRHRRV
-108 APAHRGGRA
+108 
-117 TDAPVAEPAPVAA
+117 APVAAPEPVAVPEPVYAPAPVAVAPAPEPAPVTAPEPVAPEPAPPVHAEEPVPVVAAPVVAPPEPLAPADLPPPAMAVTDTVSHADMAAAQLFADDADEIDAASRALEAAGYGAADDAFDLDVEVAPGPEATLPPVVQASAPEAAPVAAPAPVVEPAPVAA
-130 APAPAA
+130 PEPEPEPVPEPVMAAAVAPELVPAP
-136 STPVAPID
+136 
-144 EPRPAVELRPAVTS
+144 VE
-158 TARAA
+158 AA
-163 EPAPA
+163 EAVVPPPPAPVMA
-168 VVAPA
+168 SPVVAPA
-173 PVVAAPVAFVASA
+173 PVAAAVPAPLAELPPSAPPVVEMPAVAVAPAVAPPAPEPVRAAAPVA
-186 AEIPAAVTLPPAEE
+186 PPEPP
-200 VAPAPPVAAAPESAV
+200 APAPVPEPTVAAAPMAVPSPQPVPAV
-215 AAAPEPVVAAV
+215 AAAPSPYDL
-226 PESVVAA
+226 
-233 APGPAVELPP
+233 PGRY
-243 AFEAPSMAVADTSAD
+243 DT
-258 ALPAL
+258 P
-263 DEDVIVI
+263 
-270 DAADLAAQ
+270 
-278 ELGVEAGFTAM
+278 M
-289 EPPAEPLAPVRA
+289 
-301 APEPRD
+301 
-307 TTALEVDEVEAAIV
+307 
-321 EAVAA
+321 
-326 GPVADVAP
+326 
-334 GAPVAEVVEAEV
+334 
-346 AAEVT
+346 
-351 AELPPAVVTPAAP
+351 PAAW
-364 AVAESP
+364 
-370 AAPAPPVTV
+370 
-379 AAAAPSTP
+379 STP
-387 AETVAP
+387 A
-393 PSEPAAPVEP
+393 
-403 EPVVSVAAAAP
+403 
-414 APVVTAAAAAP
+414 
-425 LPVAAAQPEPVAAA
+425 
-439 AAPAPAAAPPAV
+439 
-451 PAPVAAAP
+451 
-459 VVEARDV
+459 
-466 APVPEAPVVPV
+466 
-477 APSPRPAAS
+477 SPRF
-486 VVPSPLPAA
+486 
-495 AAPPLPV
+495 
-502 RPVPVPAPAVE
+502 
-513 PAPAARDTAAAAWP
+513 D
-527 PAVSRVEAPDV
+527 
-538 ASVPESHPML
+538 SHPHESSRYGAVDAHPVL
-548 PGLADELDAMGRDS
+548 PGLASELDAIERE
-562 HASVLDAPDQLPAV
+562 ATAPDSLPAV
-576 VLSLTRDGARGAAQ
+576 VLSLTRDGARGSGGGA
-590 GTRGTVRPGG
+590 RGSVRTGG

-661 ESAEWIRDLAD
+661 ESAEWIRDLQD

-775 NAQEVVSAARAALR
+775 SASEVVTAARAALR

-795 IIEDL
+795 VIEDL

-833 RLVDLCPSEQR
+833 RLVDLCPSDQR
-844 RTVRAA
+844 RNVRAA

-879 NTNAVAALISD
+879 NTNAVAALVSD

>member
-21 LHVGEKPYVVAATGP
+21 LHVGEKPYVVAAGGP

-51 MLAQLLTADALRT
+51 MLAQLLSADALRL

-75 DDRPA
+75 ADRPA
-80 ASGDRFTVVAARGGD
+80 SSGDRFTVVAARGGD
-95 DIWIELRRHRRVP
+95 DIWIELRRHRRL
-108 APAHRGGRA
+108 RGA
-117 TDAPVAEPAPVAA
+117 VPVAVDVARPPPVA
-130 APAPAA
+130 
-136 STPVAPID
+136 VAP
-144 EPRPAVELRPAVTS
+144 
-158 TARAA
+158 
-163 EPAPA
+163 
-168 VVAPA
+168 
-173 PVVAAPVAFVASA
+173 PVVAAPAAPVAD
-186 AEIPAAVTLPPAEE
+186 AAV
-200 VAPAPPVAAAPESAV
+200 
-215 AAAPEPVVAAV
+215 
-226 PESVVAA
+226 
-233 APGPAVELPP
+233 
-243 AFEAPSMAVADTSAD
+243 
-258 ALPAL
+258 PAL
-263 DEDVIVI
+263 DEPETGVVELPAVM
-270 DAADLAAQ
+270 AAATPVDS
-278 ELGVEAGFTAM
+278 VET
-289 EPPAEPLAPVRA
+289 PSAP
-301 APEPRD
+301 
-307 TTALEVDEVEAAIV
+307 AAIP
-321 EAVAA
+321 AMS
-326 GPVADVAP
+326 PVPMPDF
-334 GAPVAEVVEAEV
+334 
-346 AAEVT
+346 
-351 AELPPAVVTPAAP
+351 
-364 AVAESP
+364 
-370 AAPAPPVTV
+370 
-379 AAAAPSTP
+379 
-387 AETVAP
+387 
-393 PSEPAAPVEP
+393 
-403 EPVVSVAAAAP
+403 
-414 APVVTAAAAAP
+414 AP
-425 LPVAAAQPEPVAAA
+425 LPQFEAPLAAVSLATPEA
-439 AAPAPAAAPPAV
+439 
-451 PAPVAAAP
+451 
-459 VVEARDV
+459 
-466 APVPEAPVVPV
+466 EAPVVPNPPV
-477 APSPRPAAS
+477 AALPPAID
-486 VVPSPLPAA
+486 LLLTPATPATQA
-495 AAPPLPV
+495 AQAV
-502 RPVPVPAPAVE
+502 QSVPAVETHDE
-513 PAPAARDTAAAAWP
+513 PAPAAVPVSPVTVMMPAALAHPAAPAAVAAVSEPVFDDYAHIGPPSPAVRLQDRPAPPLALPPPAAAVAAAEPRVAYRHEPAVAPQATHPVRHSAPP
-527 PAVSRVEAPDV
+527 PARYEAP
-538 ASVPESHPML
+538 SPESVHFASPEPQPTL
-548 PGLADELDAMGRDS
+548 PGLASSGLGGDHPHDSARLDS
-562 HASVLDAPDQLPAV
+562 SDAVPAV
-576 VLSLTRDGARGAAQ
+576 VLSLTRDSARSGSGAARG
-590 GTRGTVRPGG
+590 TTRPGG

-608 AARGASALYLT
+608 SARGASALYLT

-690 LRMIQARAT
+690 LRMISAKAT

-709 IQALATEP
+709 IQALAMEP

-735 SAFVDLINRQRND
+735 SAYVDLINRQRND

-768 SQRELRG
+768 SQREVRG
-775 NAQEVVSAARAALR
+775 SASDIVTAARMALR

-795 IIEDL
+795 VIEDL
-800 RSPDVLQVALDAAG
+800 RSPDVLQAALDAAG
-814 SGLLVFASVTA
+814 SGLLVFVSVTA

-844 RTVRAA
+844 RNVRAA

-879 NTNAVAALISD
+879 NTNAVAALVSD

-929 YRKADDKAGLLA
+929 YRKADDKVGLLA

>member
-21 LHVGEKPYVVAATGP
+21 LHVGEKPYVVAAAGP

-51 MLAQLLTADALRT
+51 MLAQLLTADALRS

-80 ASGDRFTVVAARGGD
+80 SAGDRFTVVAARGGD
-95 DIWIELRRHRRVP
+95 DIWIELRRHRRM
-108 APAHRGGRA
+108 
-117 TDAPVAEPAPVAA
+117 
-130 APAPAA
+130 
-136 STPVAPID
+136 
-144 EPRPAVELRPAVTS
+144 
-158 TARAA
+158 
-163 EPAPA
+163 
-168 VVAPA
+168 
-173 PVVAAPVAFVASA
+173 
-186 AEIPAAVTLPPAEE
+186 
-200 VAPAPPVAAAPESAV
+200 APPVAAAPAFVPDPVAV
-215 AAAPEPVVAAV
+215 PAAAAEVVTVPAPLSAPEPM
-226 PESVVAA
+226 
-233 APGPAVELPP
+233 APAH
-243 AFEAPSMAVADTSAD
+243 A
-258 ALPAL
+258 
-263 DEDVIVI
+263 
-270 DAADLAAQ
+270 
-278 ELGVEAGFTAM
+278 
-289 EPPAEPLAPVRA
+289 
-301 APEPRD
+301 
-307 TTALEVDEVEAAIV
+307 V
-321 EAVAA
+321 EAVAHAADTVAAVAPVIAPAVSHDTAEVDDAAVVDLPAVEMPAPLPAETPEPVIAVAPPETPDVVVAVADATVSHADMAAANLFAAEMDAPTDDILAFDTPVFAADDVYELVA
-326 GPVADVAP
+326 GAAADAIADLDATLSAAPVEPAEAADPVTPAVPAVVAVPPVAQAVP
-334 GAPVAEVVEAEV
+334 LPAPVA
-346 AAEVT
+346 AAD
-351 AELPPAVVTPAAP
+351 PGAVAAP
-364 AVAESP
+364 AVAVDPVVPAMASVPVVEPIVAVVESAP
-370 AAPAPPVTV
+370 VVPAARVEPVPAVAVVEPVPAAAVAPAPAAAPA
-379 AAAAPSTP
+379 
-387 AETVAP
+387 
-393 PSEPAAPVEP
+393 
-403 EPVVSVAAAAP
+403 AAAAP
-414 APVVTAAAAAP
+414 APVAP
-425 LPVAAAQPEPVAAA
+425 PTPLAVPVAT
-439 AAPAPAAAPPAV
+439 APPAYDNIPPPV
-451 PAPVAAAP
+451 RFDPPQMPAAWSTPA
-459 VVEARDV
+459 
-466 APVPEAPVVPV
+466 
-477 APSPRPAAS
+477 SPRF
-486 VVPSPLPAA
+486 
-495 AAPPLPV
+495 
-502 RPVPVPAPAVE
+502 
-513 PAPAARDTAAAAWP
+513 D
-527 PAVSRVEAPDV
+527 
-538 ASVPESHPML
+538 SHPHESSRYGLPEPQPVL
-548 PGLADELDAMGRDS
+548 PGLASELEAIGRESAATDS
-562 HASVLDAPDQLPAV
+562 LPAV
-576 VLSLTRDGARGAAQ
+576 VLSLTRDGARGS
-590 GTRGTVRPGG
+590 GGGVRGNVRTGG

-634 LDGEPALSSGDVE
+634 LDGEAALSSGDVE

-775 NAQEVVSAARAALR
+775 SAAEVVTAARAALR

-795 IIEDL
+795 VIEDL

-833 RLVDLCPSEQR
+833 RLVDLCPSDER
-844 RTVRAA
+844 RNVRAA

-879 NTNAVAALISD
+879 NTNAVAALVSD

>member
-1 MPLVDSL
+1 MALVDSL

-21 LHVGEKPYVVAATGP
+21 LHVGEKPYVVAAGGS

-51 MLAQLLTADALRT
+51 MLAQLLSADALRA

-80 ASGDRFTVVAARGGD
+80 SSGDRFTVVAARGGD
-95 DIWIELRRHRRVP
+95 DIWIELRRHRRRRAAVAAVAV
-108 APAHRGGRA
+108 AP
-117 TDAPVAEPAPVAA
+117 EPVAA
-130 APAPAA
+130 VVGVADDIEPVEAVDAAEGEVVVPVAVALPAEVVAELPEALAVLVAADSAMPERAAPSAMSSVPMPEFAPLPGLSGDVVVTAPLDVPVPPTVSVVSEAEPGVAPRVAYRHEPAPAPAA
-136 STPVAPID
+136 
-144 EPRPAVELRPAVTS
+144 PALRPS
-158 TARAA
+158 
-163 EPAPA
+163 
-168 VVAPA
+168 
-173 PVVAAPVAFVASA
+173 
-186 AEIPAAVTLPPAEE
+186 
-200 VAPAPPVAAAPESAV
+200 APPLARY
-215 AAAPEPVVAAV
+215 EPPS
-226 PESVVAA
+226 PESVHYA
-233 APGPAVELPP
+233 
-243 AFEAPSMAVADTSAD
+243 T
-258 ALPAL
+258 
-263 DEDVIVI
+263 
-270 DAADLAAQ
+270 
-278 ELGVEAGFTAM
+278 
-289 EPPAEPLAPVRA
+289 
-301 APEPRD
+301 PEP
-307 TTALEVDEVEAAIV
+307 
-321 EAVAA
+321 
-326 GPVADVAP
+326 
-334 GAPVAEVVEAEV
+334 
-346 AAEVT
+346 
-351 AELPPAVVTPAAP
+351 
-364 AVAESP
+364 
-370 AAPAPPVTV
+370 
-379 AAAAPSTP
+379 
-387 AETVAP
+387 
-393 PSEPAAPVEP
+393 
-403 EPVVSVAAAAP
+403 
-414 APVVTAAAAAP
+414 
-425 LPVAAAQPEPVAAA
+425 QP
-439 AAPAPAAAPPAV
+439 
-451 PAPVAAAP
+451 
-459 VVEARDV
+459 
-466 APVPEAPVVPV
+466 
-477 APSPRPAAS
+477 
-486 VVPSPLPAA
+486 
-495 AAPPLPV
+495 
-502 RPVPVPAPAVE
+502 
-513 PAPAARDTAAAAWP
+513 T
-527 PAVSRVEAPDV
+527 
-538 ASVPESHPML
+538 L
-548 PGLADELDAMGRDS
+548 PGLASAFGGGQASDGGRLD
-562 HASVLDAPDQLPAV
+562 HPDAIPAV
-576 VLSLTRDGARGAAQ
+576 VLSLTRDSARSSGGAA
-590 GTRGTVRPGG
+590 RGTVRPGG

-619 TQARPAVRVDGDIRL
+619 THARPAVRVDGDIRL

-690 LRMIQARAT
+690 LRMISAKAT

-709 IQALATEP
+709 IQSLAMEP

-768 SQRELRG
+768 SQREVRG
-775 NAQEVVSAARAALR
+775 SATEIVTAARTALR

-795 IIEDL
+795 VIEDL
-800 RSPDVLQVALDAAG
+800 RSPDVLQAALDAAR
-814 SGLLVFASVTA
+814 SGLLVFVSVTA

-844 RTVRAA
+844 RNVRAA

-879 NTNAVAALISD
+879 NTNAVAALVSD

-929 YRKADDKAGLLA
+929 YRKADDKVGLLA

>member
-1 MPLVDSL
+1 MPVRVAEPVPEAAETHAEASAPAEVPAPEDGADEVAAFAAPVQVAAEMSGAVAEPE
-8 LTAVVRSDGDALV
+8 AVVNEVPVAAPAPMAAIADAIAASEIDAPRATAGDATISHADMAAANLFAAEIDEPDDDLSV
-21 LHVGEKPYVVAATGP
+21 FESPAFSADEIYELSVDAVAEVVIAPERAAPVEVAAPP
-36 VELSRQGL
+36 VFEAVASDVPV
-44 GLGAMEG
+44 
-51 MLAQLLTADALRT
+51 TARAP
-64 LREMGAVEHEL
+64 E
-75 DDRPA
+75 P
-80 ASGDRFTVVAARGGD
+80 VAAPVVTEVAPAPSAPPAPVAPVMAAPIVSPAPVVEPEPEPAVAVMPSAPIAPPTPRAAD
-95 DIWIELRRHRRVP
+95 VP
-108 APAHRGGRA
+108 APAPPSAPAPPPVAPPPAPRA
-117 TDAPVAEPAPVAA
+117 APVMAVPPPVTAAPPMPVPAVAA
-130 APAPAA
+130 APAYEVPPPARYDTPQMPAA
-136 STPVAPID
+136 WS
-144 EPRPAVELRPAVTS
+144 
-158 TARAA
+158 
-163 EPAPA
+163 
-168 VVAPA
+168 
-173 PVVAAPVAFVASA
+173 
-186 AEIPAAVTLPPAEE
+186 
-200 VAPAPPVAAAPESAV
+200 
-215 AAAPEPVVAAV
+215 
-226 PESVVAA
+226 
-233 APGPAVELPP
+233 
-243 AFEAPSMAVADTSAD
+243 
-258 ALPAL
+258 
-263 DEDVIVI
+263 
-270 DAADLAAQ
+270 
-278 ELGVEAGFTAM
+278 
-289 EPPAEPLAPVRA
+289 
-301 APEPRD
+301 
-307 TTALEVDEVEAAIV
+307 
-321 EAVAA
+321 
-326 GPVADVAP
+326 
-334 GAPVAEVVEAEV
+334 
-346 AAEVT
+346 
-351 AELPPAVVTPAAP
+351 TPAAP
-364 AVAESP
+364 RFDSHPHES
-370 AAPAPPVTV
+370 
-379 AAAAPSTP
+379 
-387 AETVAP
+387 
-393 PSEPAAPVEP
+393 
-403 EPVVSVAAAAP
+403 
-414 APVVTAAAAAP
+414 
-425 LPVAAAQPEPVAAA
+425 
-439 AAPAPAAAPPAV
+439 
-451 PAPVAAAP
+451 
-459 VVEARDV
+459 
-466 APVPEAPVVPV
+466 
-477 APSPRPAAS
+477 
-486 VVPSPLPAA
+486 
-495 AAPPLPV
+495 
-502 RPVPVPAPAVE
+502 
-513 PAPAARDTAAAAWP
+513 
-527 PAVSRVEAPDV
+527 SRYGAPDPQPV
-538 ASVPESHPML
+538 LPELASELAAIEREST
-548 PGLADELDAMGRDS
+548 
-562 HASVLDAPDQLPAV
+562 APDSLPAV
-576 VLSLTRDGARGAAQ
+576 VLSLTRDGARGSGGGA
-590 GTRGTVRPGG
+590 RGSVRTGG

-634 LDGEPALSSGDVE
+634 LDGEAALSSGDVE

-775 NAQEVVSAARAALR
+775 SAAEVVTAARAALR

-795 IIEDL
+795 VIEDL

-833 RLVDLCPSEQR
+833 RLVDLCPSDER
-844 RTVRAA
+844 RNVRAA

-879 NTNAVAALISD
+879 NTNAVAALVSD

>member
-21 LHVGEKPYVVAATGP
+21 LHVGEKPYVVAAAGP

-51 MLAQLLTADALRT
+51 MLAQLLSADALRT

-75 DDRPA
+75 DERPA
-80 ASGDRFTVVAARGGD
+80 SSGDRFTVVAARGGD

-108 APAHRGGRA
+108 AA
-117 TDAPVAEPAPVAA
+117 APVPPPAPPVVAVAPEPVATPEPAPVAVPEPA
-130 APAPAA
+130 IVARVEPVAEMPRVPMPVVADPGTVIAAPPAAFAAAAPHVELPVVAEPEPEPVADDVYELPAYEPEAMDPIVVAPVLADVPVAHHAAAELVALEAAADAVVESDDLNVELDVPTLAVADTAADALPTPLAVAEVEPVAVVEAASVEAPAPVEYAQVVPE
-136 STPVAPID
+136 PVAIVP
-144 EPRPAVELRPAVTS
+144 EPVV
-158 TARAA
+158 AA
-163 EPAPA
+163 PEPVIPVAAPVPAPA
-168 VVAPA
+168 PEAVVVAPPAVSAVPVSAPEPVVVAPA
-173 PVVAAPVAFVASA
+173 PVS
-186 AEIPAAVTLPPAEE
+186 
-200 VAPAPPVAAAPESAV
+200 
-215 AAAPEPVVAAV
+215 PEPVVASSVA
-226 PESVVAA
+226 PPPAAVVA
-233 APGPAVELPP
+233 
-243 AFEAPSMAVADTSAD
+243 
-258 ALPAL
+258 
-263 DEDVIVI
+263 
-270 DAADLAAQ
+270 
-278 ELGVEAGFTAM
+278 
-289 EPPAEPLAPVRA
+289 PV
-301 APEPRD
+301 
-307 TTALEVDEVEAAIV
+307 
-321 EAVAA
+321 AVAA
-326 GPVADVAP
+326 P
-334 GAPVAEVVEAEV
+334 
-346 AAEVT
+346 
-351 AELPPAVVTPAAP
+351 
-364 AVAESP
+364 
-370 AAPAPPVTV
+370 
-379 AAAAPSTP
+379 
-387 AETVAP
+387 
-393 PSEPAAPVEP
+393 
-403 EPVVSVAAAAP
+403 
-414 APVVTAAAAAP
+414 
-425 LPVAAAQPEPVAAA
+425 
-439 AAPAPAAAPPAV
+439 
-451 PAPVAAAP
+451 PAPVAAPPAP
-459 VVEARDV
+459 VS
-466 APVPEAPVVPV
+466 VPTPM
-477 APSPRPAAS
+477 
-486 VVPSPLPAA
+486 
-495 AAPPLPV
+495 
-502 RPVPVPAPAVE
+502 PAVE
-513 PAPAARDTAAAAWP
+513 PVIAARAPEPVMAADVAVRPIAA
-527 PAVSRVEAPDV
+527 VPDV
-538 ASVPESHPML
+538 APLAPRPTPVAVPTWSATASIDPSEPRYVPESHPML
-548 PGLADELDAMGRDS
+548 PGLASELDAMDRDAE
-562 HASVLDAPDQLPAV
+562 ASLSSTESLPAV
-576 VLSLTRDGARGAAQ
+576 VLSLTRDGARGSGG

-690 LRMIQARAT
+690 LRMIQAKAT

-735 SAFVDLINRQRND
+735 SAFVDLINRQRSD

-795 IIEDL
+795 VIEDL

-833 RLVDLCPSEQR
+833 RLVDLCPSDQR
-844 RTVRAA
+844 RNVRAA

-879 NTNAVAALISD
+879 NTSAVAALVSD